1 MNYKSSYGIKIM
13 IVISMLS
20 GISGFLFSQLGF
32 ETRVGE
38 IDISIPWSLIFPIIT
53 AIAFGSRYGI
63 IAGLAGGAYFPFLL
77 WPNNGIPNLAT
88 ALVYLVVY
96 FLLGLLHDKSFWS
109 KQKKD
114 SIRIFVILT
123 VCITIFAFYYTLLF
137 NPLLSSNPFWGF
149 NNAIVGLPADV
160 LYSFIIKESINLILL
175 TFVARTLLDLA
186 WVRKVLGMQFVP
198 AKQSNNT
205 ILVYVIIVSV
215 TLWLLLVGLG
225 HSLLYGDN
233 AFKSQQLS
241 LVLLVILASGFVVA
255 KVLFQYSESKLNI
268 ENELKESEERL
279 KTIIAT
285 SPDGLAITDLNGTAH
300 YLSPQCLR
308 MWGFNNPE
316 EALGRN
322 VMEFVHPDFHQKAIH
337 NITEMMNGNL
347 TGPAEYLM
355 LKKDGTTFYAEANA
369 NVLCD
374 TDNNP
379 TGVLYFERDI
389 TQRKQEEKNRRENEE
404 EHRMLLQTAMD
415 GFWLVDLEGRLKEV
429 NKTYCQMSGYSE
441 QELLL
446 MHIADLEVIEQEKD
460 TAKRI
465 QKLIKKGEDR
475 FETQHRK
482 KDGSILDVEIGVQYR
497 SAKDGQFVAFI
508 KDITERKRIEAV
520 LQQSEIRFKIL
531 YENAPLSYQSLD
543 QNACLIDVN
552 PTWLATLGYKYDEV
566 IGRHFGD
573 FMTPESAEMIQK
585 RFPAFVA
592 AGEIHDY
599 QFEMIRKDGS
609 LFMVSY
615 EGKIGYDELG
625 HFKQTHCIFT
635 DITQRQQAQ
644 EDLNKLAEELE
655 VRVIKRTE
663 QLELANK
670 ELESFSYSISHDLR
684 TPLRALD
691 GFANILLEDYAP
703 LLDSEGKR
711 MLNIIIANANRM
723 GFLIDDLLA
732 FSRLGRQ
739 EIHNTHIDMYEM
751 ANSAYRELVN
761 NEDTIEFRLHSIPET
776 MGDPALLRQVW
787 LNFIG
792 NSIKFSAN
800 KPNRIIEVGILPSAT
815 EIIYFIKDNGAGFNM
830 DYSNKLFAVFQRLH
844 SPKEFEGTGIGLSIV
859 QRIIQRHGGRVWAEG
874 KVGEGATFY
883 FTLAD
888 RKDNNNQ
895 PQKNI

>member
-1 MNYKSSYGIKIM
+1 MNYKSGYGIKKM

-20 GISGFLFSQLGF
+20 GILSLLFSNFGI
-32 ETRVGE
+32 EARVGE

-53 AIAFGSRYGI
+53 AIAFGSRFGI

-77 WPNNGIPNLAT
+77 WPNNGIPNATT

-96 FLLGLLHDKSFWS
+96 SLLGLLHNKSFLV
-109 KQKKD
+109 KQKKE
-114 SIRIFVILT
+114 SVRIMIILAI
-123 VCITIFAFYYTLLF
+123 CITIFAFYFSLLF
-137 NPLLSSNPFWGF
+137 NPLLSFNPLLGLT
-149 NNAIVGLPADV
+149 NAINGLPVDV
-160 LYSFIIKESINLILL
+160 RYSFIIKNSINLILL
-175 TFVARTLLDLA
+175 TFVARTLLELA
-186 WVRKVLGMQFVP
+186 WVRKALGMKFVP
-198 AKQSNNT
+198 ASKSNNT
-205 ILVYVIIVSV
+205 ILTYSISVSV
-215 TLWLLLVGLG
+215 IVWLLLYGLG

-241 LVLLVILASGFVVA
+241 LVLFVILAAGFVVA
-255 KVLFQYSESKLNI
+255 KVLFQYNESKLNI
-268 ENELKESEERL
+268 EIELKEREDRL

-285 SPDGLAITDLNGTAH
+285 SPDGLAITDLNGTPQ
-300 YLSPQCLR
+300 YLSPQCLK
-308 MWGFNNPE
+308 MWGYNNPE
-316 EALGRN
+316 EVIGRN
-322 VMEFVHPDFHQKAIH
+322 VMEFVHPDYHQKAIH

-369 NVLCD
+369 NVLHD
-374 TDNNP
+374 ADNNP
-379 TGVLYFERDI
+379 TGILYFERDI
-389 TQRKQEEKNRRENEE
+389 TQRKQEEENRRENEE

-446 MHIADLEVIEQEKD
+446 MRIADFEVIGQGND

-475 FETQHRK
+475 FETQHRR

-497 SAKDGQFVAFI
+497 SAKDGQIVAFI
-508 KDITERKRIEAV
+508 KDITESKRIEAV
-520 LQQSEIRFKIL
+520 LQESEIRFKIL

-585 RFPAFVA
+585 RFPSFIA

-609 LFMVSY
+609 HFIVSY

-625 HFKQTHCIFT
+625 NFKQTHCIFT

-670 ELESFSYSISHDLR
+670 ELESFSYSVSHDLR

-723 GFLIDDLLA
+723 GYLIDDLLA

-739 EIHNTHIDMYEM
+739 EMQNTHVDMHQM

-761 NEDTIEFRLHSIPET
+761 DEDTIEFRLHPIPET

-787 LNFIG
+787 MNFIG

-800 KPNRIIEVGILPSAT
+800 KPNRIIEIGTLPSAT

-844 SPKEFEGTGIGLSIV
+844 SHKEFEGTGIGLSIV
-859 QRIIQRHGGRVWAEG
+859 QRIIQRHSGRVWAEG
-874 KVGEGATFY
+874 KEDEGATFY
-883 FTLAD
+883 FALPGKSD
-888 RKDNNNQ
+888 
-895 PQKNI
+895 